1 MIDLSDRT
9 AIVTGASR
17 GLGETTAIRL
27 AEAGANVVGTAR
39 SEDDLA
45 KTIETVESH
54 GTDGLGVRADMADFD
69 DLERVM
75 DETVAEFGTPHILV
89 NNAGTFHATPPL
101 EQSFDE
107 IDEMIDVNMRG
118 LMRMSQLFANEFTD
132 SDLEEGG
139 RIINISSN
147 TANVGVPV
155 WMGYSATK
163 GAVLSI
169 TRTLAL
175 EVVQEGMTV
184 NTVIPGTIRTP
195 GVEQDIEERGDDL
208 YVWPGN
214 PMGELGEP
222 EDIANA
228 CLYLA
233 SDLASYVNGSEITV
247 DGGVTI
253 TSSWYSG
260 APWRGRDG

>member
-1 MIDLSDRT
+1 MIDLSNRT

-17 GLGETTAIRL
+17 GLGEATAVRL
-27 AEAGANVVGTAR
+27 AEAGANVVGAAR

-45 KTIETVESH
+45 KTIAEVESN
-54 GTDGLGVRADMADFD
+54 GVEGLGVTVDMADFD
-69 DLERVM
+69 DLQRLMERTN
-75 DETVAEFGTPHILV
+75 EEFGTPHILV
-89 NNAGTFHATPPL
+89 NNAGTFSATPPL
-101 EQSFDE
+101 EQPFDE

-118 LMRMSQLFANEFTD
+118 LMRLSQLFGTAFRD

-147 TANVGVPV
+147 TATVAVPL

-175 EVVQEGMTV
+175 ELVQEGMTV
-184 NTVIPGTIRTP
+184 NTVTPGTIRTP
-195 GVEQDIEERGDDL
+195 GVEQDIEERGDEL
-208 YVWPGN
+208 YTWEGN
-214 PMGELGEP
+214 PMGELGAP

-233 SDLASYVNGSEITV
+233 SDLASYVNGAELIV

-260 APWRGRDG
+260 APWRGRN